1 MEVVWGE
8 SGWVLENSKILPP
21 LSLRKGEETVSKQS
35 YQISNTVLYFK
46 GSRPWKS
53 PLARVKNQRF
63 SAIFL
68 PLNCRYLKKTLR
80 CEESR
85 PTVLPETREN
95 QVFQLDV

>member
-46 GSRPWKS
+46 GSLEKP
-53 PLARVKNQRF
+53 F
-63 SAIFL
+63 S
-68 PLNCRYLKKTLR
+68 
-80 CEESR
+80 
-85 PTVLPETREN
+85 
-95 QVFQLDV
+95 